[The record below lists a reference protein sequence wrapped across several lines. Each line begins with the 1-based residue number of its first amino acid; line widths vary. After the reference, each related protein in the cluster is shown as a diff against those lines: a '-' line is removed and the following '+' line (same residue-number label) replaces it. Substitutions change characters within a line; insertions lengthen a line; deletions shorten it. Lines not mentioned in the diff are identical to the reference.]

1 MEKSMPTA
9 NGRARKTPHNTAKP
23 AAESGFNRWLSR
35 VFAVVCFCFTA
46 TATVLAL
53 SLLHLTGETEV
64 DAVLATSPTYSE
76 NLAYFDPLHPDM
88 PAMDILSEMFVR
100 QFITVANTVYK
111 DPHEMLRMWGGSGMV
126 RFMSSPKIYG
136 EFWDRVSTTY
146 FDGENPPKI
155 TMEPHIRRILKEGW
169 NSWQIFF
176 ETRTLRSNIETP
188 KIDYWIATIQFR
200 YYSYNA
206 VMFRRLRN
214 PMGFTVTQYH
224 LARQK
229 K

>member
-1 MEKSMPTA
+1 MPTA
-9 NGRARKTPHNTAKP
+9 NERARKTAPSAAKQ
-23 AAESGFNRWLSR
+23 AAEGGFNRWLSR
-35 VFAVVCFCFTA
+35 IFALICFCLTA
-46 TATVLAL
+46 TATVFAL

-64 DAVLATSPTYSE
+64 DAVLTTSPTYSE
-76 NLAYFDPLHPDM
+76 NLAYFEPLHPDM

-111 DPHEMLRMWGGSGMV
+111 EPHEMLRMWGGSGLI
-126 RFMSSPKIYG
+126 RYMSSPKIYG
-136 EFWDRVSTTY
+136 EFWDRVSKTY

>member
-1 MEKSMPTA
+1 MPTA
-9 NGRARKTPHNTAKP
+9 NERARKTASN
-23 AAESGFNRWLSR
+23 AANHAVYGGFNHFLSR
-35 VFAVVCFCFTA
+35 LCGFVCFAFVT
-46 TATVLAL
+46 TATVLTL
-53 SLLHLTGETEV
+53 SLLHLTGEFEV
-64 DAVLATSPTYSE
+64 DATLAVNPTYSE
-76 NLAYFDPLHPDM
+76 NLAYFQPLHPDM
-88 PAMDILSEMFVR
+88 PAMDLLSEMFVR
-100 QFITVANTVYK
+100 QFITVSNTLYK
-111 DPHEMLRMWGGSGMV
+111 DTHAMMRMWGSGGMV
-126 RFMSSPKIYG
+126 RYMSSPKIYG
-136 EFWDRVSTTY
+136 EFWDRVSKTM
-146 FDGENPPKI
+146 FDGDAPPLA

-176 ETRTLRSNIETP
+176 GTRTLRSNIETP